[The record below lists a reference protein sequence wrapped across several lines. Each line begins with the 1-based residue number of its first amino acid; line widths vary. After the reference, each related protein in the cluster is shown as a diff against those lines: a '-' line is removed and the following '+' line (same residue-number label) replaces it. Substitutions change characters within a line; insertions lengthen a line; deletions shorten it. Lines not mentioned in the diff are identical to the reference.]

1 MKIGFV
7 QFDPVFGKKEHN
19 FRTVEALLKGCSADV
34 IVFPELFATGY
45 TYLNK
50 EELTTCAE
58 QRNRGETHDFV
69 LALAQKRN
77 CCFAYGFAE
86 QDGYHLYNAMAF
98 MSPRGLVSV
107 YRKAHLYCEEKLF
120 FEPGSTGFT
129 VFDYKHTTFGMLIC
143 FDWIYPEAMRTLAIK
158 GAQVMLHAANLV
170 MPYCPAAMVTRAL
183 ENHVFVVTAN
193 RIGTERRGDLEHTFI
208 GKSQVVNPK
217 GRILLEART
226 ETCVRVVDI
235 DPREALD
242 KKITERNDLLRD
254 RRVDLYFK

>member
-1 MKIGFV
+1 M

-19 FRTVEALLKGCSADV
+19 FKTVDALLKGCSADV
-34 IVFPELFATGY
+34 IVLPELFATGY
-45 TYLNK
+45 TFLNK
-50 EELTTCAE
+50 EEVATCAE
-58 QRNRGETHDFV
+58 EKDRGKTYDFA
-69 LALAQKRN
+69 LTLAQKGN
-77 CCFAYGFAE
+77 CAIAYGFAE
-86 QDGYHLYNAMAF
+86 RDGYHFYNAMALL
-98 MSPRGLVSV
+98 SPDGLVSV

-120 FEPGSTGFT
+120 FDTGSTGFT
-129 VFDYKHTTFGMLIC
+129 VFDYKHTNFGMLIC
-143 FDWIYPEAMRTLAIK
+143 FDWIYPEAMRTLAVK
-158 GAQVMLHAANLV
+158 GAQVILHAANLV

-193 RIGTERRGDLEHTFI
+193 RIGTERRGDMEHTFI

-226 ETCVRVVDI
+226 GACVRVVDI

-242 KKITERNDLLRD
+242 KKITERNDLLKD